1 MCVVAFIQSKI
12 ASLVAGVNCF
22 FVLSYLDENVPFW
35 VEVNSDGDIKNEWHP
50 GHECPHRRWEAP

>member
-35 VEVNSDGDIKNEWHP
+35 VEVNSDGDIKNEWYP
-50 GHECPHRRWEAP
+50 CHECPHRRWEAP